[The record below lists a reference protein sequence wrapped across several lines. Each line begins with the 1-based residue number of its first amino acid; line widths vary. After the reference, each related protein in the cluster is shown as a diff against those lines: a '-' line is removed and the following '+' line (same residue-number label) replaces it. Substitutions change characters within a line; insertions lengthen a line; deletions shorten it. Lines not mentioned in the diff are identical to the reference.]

1 MTKLKSSSGDYFE
14 KLKYAMRV
22 LFLSLGCSIM
32 MVALIMAKLI
42 KILPK
47 GIDPLT
53 LVLIIGIS
61 SFLGLMIRKNLHSLI
76 STFITF
82 VFSMFLSGIT
92 ATLPV
97 TLGIISGEE
106 GLIFQIYIF
115 SWLIVNYGVLF
126 LIFMPLGCILGCLM
140 REAINL

>member
-1 MTKLKSSSGDYFE
+1 MTELKSSRDYVE
-14 KLKYAMRV
+14 KLKYVTRV
-22 LFLSLGCSIM
+22 LFLSLGCSVMI
-32 MVALIMAKLI
+32 VALIMAKLI
-42 KILPK
+42 KALPK
-47 GIDPLT
+47 GIDSLT
-53 LVLIIGIS
+53 LILIIGIS

-76 STFITF
+76 STFLTL

-115 SWLIVNYGVLF
+115 SRLIVNYGILF